1 MKGAWGMAK
10 DQLTGDSA
18 DDNYDPKLSPLQAFT
33 NSSKLTANQS
43 VDHLEAFVESMAT
56 LGGMA
61 LGGLGGAVGAK
72 FVGALGETGNKYDFH
87 MDDGHALKIIEKSS
101 RFSTDPCCDCCC
113 GEPGKGGCW
122 FDAVSFDLRPSMA
135 SRRDATLP
143 HAIAATRSHRAGA
156 SVLFLPDASAV
167 GRTMNSS
174 CASTS
179 RTRASS
185 TRRSC

>member
-18 DDNYDPKLSPLQAFT
+18 DDKNYDPKLSPLQAFQ

-87 MDDGHALKIIEKSS
+87 MDDGHSLKIIEKSS

-122 FDAVSFDLRPSMA
+122 GLCFIPTGRVLCAETSRRPPRH
-135 SRRDATLP
+135 RRDAARWRGNADSTQ
-143 HAIAATRSHRAGA
+143 
-156 SVLFLPDASAV
+156 VASAV

-179 RTRASS
+179 LTRASS

>member
-61 LGGLGGAVGAK
+61 LGGLDGAVGAK
-72 FVGALGETGNKYDFH
+72 FVGALGETGNKY
-87 MDDGHALKIIEKSS
+87 G
-101 RFSTDPCCDCCC
+101 
-113 GEPGKGGCW
+113 
-122 FDAVSFDLRPSMA
+122 LRPASTFDV
-135 SRRDATLP
+135 SRRWRNPLHRPIPAQTFTWTTATL
-143 HAIAATRSHRAGA
+143 
-156 SVLFLPDASAV
+156 
-167 GRTMNSS
+167 
-174 CASTS
+174 
-179 RTRASS
+179 
-185 TRRSC
+185 

>member
-18 DDNYDPKLSPLQAFT
+18 EDNYDPKLSPLQAFT

-72 FVGALGETGNKYDFH
+72 FVGALGETGNKY
-87 MDDGHALKIIEKSS
+87 G
-101 RFSTDPCCDCCC
+101 
-113 GEPGKGGCW
+113 
-122 FDAVSFDLRPSMA
+122 LRPA
-135 SRRDATLP
+135 SDSRAIDATVRFPRRL
-143 HAIAATRSHRAGA
+143 SHGRRPRFEDNRKVEPLLDGPVLRLLLRRAREGR
-156 SVLFLPDASAV
+156 VLGSLFYSH
-167 GRTMNSS
+167 G
-174 CASTS
+174 S
-179 RTRASS
+179 RPV
-185 TRRSC
+185 C

>member
-1 MKGAWGMAK
+1 MKGAWGIAK

-72 FVGALGETGNKYDFH
+72 FVGALGETGNKYGLRPASYAIDTTVS
-87 MDDGHALKIIEKSS
+87 LTVRLPR
-101 RFSTDPCCDCCC
+101 RFSHGRRPC
-113 GEPGKGGCW
+113 
-122 FDAVSFDLRPSMA
+122 AQN
-135 SRRDATLP
+135 
-143 HAIAATRSHRAGA
+143 H
-156 SVLFLPDASAV
+156 
-167 GRTMNSS
+167 
-174 CASTS
+174 
-179 RTRASS
+179 
-185 TRRSC
+185 